1 MTDAP
6 RRRRLDP
13 LGVFVGFVA
22 LAIVALVGVVVSGK
36 GASTA
41 PEAAATTPPPESDVI
56 REDVVALP
64 PAQILETL
72 ERKPATTAKGKLLKS
87 ELKKKAERDVA
98 KLKLKLKETKT
109 VASAGG
115 AVEVLLSGDDGL
127 RRSLRSKLKGMRFD
141 VDGSRGFQLSLRA
154 DTGSSGGAVFAKCS
168 AAVSELPARKLV
180 ASLSARADAAGDDDN
195 ELKEAAMEA
204 CAASLAEDVSKWIR
218 AHRR

>member
-1 MTDAP
+1 M
-6 RRRRLDP
+6 
-13 LGVFVGFVA
+13 V
-22 LAIVALVGVVVSGK
+22 LAILALVGVVVSGK
-36 GASTA
+36 GATA
-41 PEAAATTPPPESDVI
+41 PEAAATTGPPESKP
-56 REDVVALP
+56 EPAALP
-64 PAQILETL
+64 PAEILETL
-72 ERKPATTAKGKLLKS
+72 EKKPATTTKGKLLKS

-98 KLKLKLKETKT
+98 KLKAKDTKN

-115 AVEVLLSGDDGL
+115 AVEVLLSGDEGL

-141 VDGSRGFQLSLRA
+141 VDGSRGFQLSLRS

-195 ELKEAAMEA
+195 ELKEAAMDA